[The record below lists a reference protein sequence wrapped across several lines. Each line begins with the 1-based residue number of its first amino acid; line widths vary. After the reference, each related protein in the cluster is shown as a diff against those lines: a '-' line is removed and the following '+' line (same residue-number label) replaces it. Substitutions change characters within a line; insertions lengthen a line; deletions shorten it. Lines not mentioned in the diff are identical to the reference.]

1 MVTITLSLW
10 GVLPIL
16 LKLGLNYY
24 SAGTIAW
31 FRFFFSFLILFLF
44 LSVRRSDFGILRRP
58 PIIGVMGGAALAAN
72 YFGVT
77 QGIHLSGPS
86 NAAVII
92 QIAPVLLVVAGVLLF
107 RETIG
112 SRQLA
117 GMALATVGFY
127 LFYLDRVGNAQNNI
141 HYSMANGWVIFAAV
155 VWTLYMI
162 CQKRLS
168 VKYSAQTLNLLVYA
182 VATAML
188 VPLVDWSELLKDNFV
203 GWLLLISLG
212 LNTLL
217 AYGALAEAIECIPLS
232 LISIL
237 ITINP
242 LITLSG
248 MWILNYLG
256 IEALPVENISW
267 FGYLGGVV
275 AIGGVVLVVAY
286 PTAKEGL
293 N

>member
-117 GMALATVGFY
+117 GMVLATVGFY

-248 MWILNYLG
+248 MWILNSLG

-267 FGYLGGVV
+267 FGYLGGVI
-275 AIGGVVLVVAY
+275 AIGGVILVVAY
-286 PTAKEGL
+286 PTAKESL